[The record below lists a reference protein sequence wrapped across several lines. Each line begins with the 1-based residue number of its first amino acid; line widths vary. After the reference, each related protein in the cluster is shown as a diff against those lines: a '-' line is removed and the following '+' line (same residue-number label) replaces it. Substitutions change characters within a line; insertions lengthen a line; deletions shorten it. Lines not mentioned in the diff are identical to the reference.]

1 MKKQLLLVLMSSLW
15 LSGEVVFA
23 QTFNDTERL
32 RISKQRAVLEAG
44 FNREDADCYQK
55 FLVNN
60 CLDEVKIRR
69 QETFADL
76 RRQEMSIDDQ
86 ERKAKGA
93 EQLQKTEDKA
103 SPEKQQEEAVR
114 RAEAIRDSDARIE
127 RERQKNADRLKLES
141 NEKSNLETFAAKA
154 KDAQNK
160 QVGRTAKQAAAAE
173 EVKKYNER
181 LEKAKERQV
190 RIAKDRAS
198 QSSPSASP
206 LPALP

>member
-1 MKKQLLLVLMSSLW
+1 MKKQLLLILMSSMSLF
-15 LSGEVVFA
+15 GGIVFA
-23 QTFNDTERL
+23 QTSNDAERL
-32 RISKQRAVLEAG
+32 RITKERAVLEAG
-44 FNREDADCYQK
+44 FHREDAACYQK
-55 FLVNN
+55 FMVNN

-69 QETFADL
+69 QEAFADL

-103 SPEKQQEEAVR
+103 SLEKQQAQADR
-114 RAEAIRDSDARIE
+114 RAEAMRDTDARME

-141 NEKSNLETFAAKA
+141 NEKSSLETAAAKA

-160 QVGRTAKQAAAAE
+160 QAGRTAKQAAAAE

-181 LEKAKERQV
+181 LEKAKERQA
-190 RIAKDRAS
+190 RIAKDRAR

-206 LPALP
+206 LPAPP

>member
-1 MKKQLLLVLMSSLW
+1 MKKQLLLILMSSLS
-15 LSGEVVFA
+15 LFGAVVFA
-23 QTFNDTERL
+23 QTSNDAERL
-32 RISKQRAVLEAG
+32 RISKERAVLEAG
-44 FNREDADCYQK
+44 FNREDAACYQK

-60 CLDEVKIRR
+60 CLDEVKVRR
-69 QETFADL
+69 QEAFTDL
-76 RRQEMSIDDQ
+76 RRQEISIDDQ

-93 EQLQKTEDKA
+93 EQLQKTDDKA
-103 SPEKQQEEAVR
+103 SLEKQQAEADR
-114 RAEAIRDSDARIE
+114 RAQAMRDSDARME

-141 NEKSNLETFAAKA
+141 NEKSNLETAAAKA

-160 QVGRTAKQAAAAE
+160 QAGRTAKQAAAAE

-181 LEKAKERQV
+181 LEKAKERQA

-206 LPALP
+206 LPAPP